1 MYKLFCQIALPVCC
15 LLVGACG
22 GADKPAP
29 AKDNKAQNAV
39 GTPSSK
45 RKMALLEGIYA
56 TSESPAYPAHLL
68 FEDKIWRTA
77 PGTGPDEGLMLYFE
91 EAQRIGEIK
100 AYILDST
107 QREAPLH
114 VYINGAPAG
123 VAAFEEAFKVQEPNV
138 PVKSLFLR
146 IGSELGA
153 TTSRPIRST
162 SDMDIE
168 GEVFPR
174 NASFAFSRLELRDP
188 QGDLIQP
195 VAPARVPASISASST
210 LQPAS
215 AFSPAR
221 LFDGRK
227 EFAWAEG
234 NSANSGEGETIE
246 VAFEKPTR
254 ISALRIWNGYQR
266 SNEHFNA
273 NARVQKINI
282 NGNTYTLN
290 DASGSQRIALEP
302 AFEGQKFSMAIESV
316 YPGGKYAD
324 LVISEMLFY
333 DDDTPFVPAANAP
346 TPKAEGAL
354 VDLLNRRIGNTVNEF
369 ADLLTRQSLIL
380 RSDGTFVMYRSVYG
394 GDGSDTETAEHTVAE
409 GNWEQQASNKVRV
422 FGKVYNSKDVI
433 EWYKGS
439 SRKEFTRIFS
449 ETLEITP
456 SKISGPGYIGVFYR

>member
-1 MYKLFCQIALPVCC
+1 M
-15 LLVGACG
+15 
-22 GADKPAP
+22 
-29 AKDNKAQNAV
+29 
-39 GTPSSK
+39 
-45 RKMALLEGIYA
+45 
-56 TSESPAYPAHLL
+56 
-68 FEDKIWRTA
+68 
-77 PGTGPDEGLMLYFE
+77 
-91 EAQRIGEIK
+91 
-100 AYILDST
+100 
-107 QREAPLH
+107 
-114 VYINGAPAG
+114 
-123 VAAFEEAFKVQEPNV
+123 

-153 TTSRPIRST
+153 TTSKPIRSA
-162 SDMDIE
+162 SDMEIE
-168 GEVFPR
+168 GEIFPR
-174 NASFAFSRLELRDP
+174 NASFALSRLELRDP

-195 VAPARVPASISASST
+195 IAPARVPASISASST
-210 LQPAS
+210 LQPVS

-234 NSANSGEGETIE
+234 NSANSGEGESISI
-246 VAFEKPTR
+246 AFKKPTR
-254 ISALRIWNGYQR
+254 VSALRIWNGYQR
-266 SNEHFNA
+266 SNEHFSA
-273 NARVQKINI
+273 NARAQRVNI
-282 NGNTYTLN
+282 NGKTYTLS
-290 DASGSQRIALEP
+290 DESGGQRIALEP
-302 AFEGQKFSMAIESV
+302 AFEGQTLNIAIESV

-324 LVISEMLFY
+324 LVISEILFY
-333 DDDTPFVPAANAP
+333 DDETPFVPVAKAP

-394 GDGSDTETAEHTVAE
+394 GDGGDTETAEHTVAE
-409 GNWEQQASNKVRV
+409 GNWEQQAANKVKV
-422 FGKVYNSKDVI
+422 FGKIYNSKDVM